1 MTDVLTLD
9 HLKEMMK
16 ALDSAA
22 VPPGERI
29 VMMHEGHFHDWCE
42 ALSLSE
48 DLFKTNK
55 LDNGI
60 LEVYV

>member
-9 HLKEMMK
+9 HLEEMRE

-22 VPPGERI
+22 VPLGGRI
-29 VMMHEGHFHDWCE
+29 VMMHEDHFHDWCE

-48 DLFKTNK
+48 DLFRVNR
-55 LDNGI
+55 LGNGM